1 MSGAAIARQ
10 LLIARAGLTALVPA
24 TRIIAGVIPQATLLP
39 CIGITEIVS
48 TDRMT
53 LKGSAFVKVSETVQI
68 TVLAANYP
76 ACKAAMAQARK
87 ACRDFVGSVGTYAAI
102 TSHLGSKGPDFQ
114 TDTGICAQTQ
124 DIRISFN
131 EAAT

>member
-24 TRIIAGVIPQATLLP
+24 ARIIAGVIPQATALP
-39 CIGITEIVS
+39 CIGITEVSS

-53 LKGSAFVKVSETVQI
+53 LRGSAFIKVSETVQI
-68 TVLAANYP
+68 TVMASTYP

-87 ACRDFVGSVGTYAAI
+87 ACRDYVGDIGTYSAI
-102 TSHLGSKGPDFQ
+102 TCHLAFKGPDFQ
-114 TDTGICAQTQ
+114 TDTGIVAQTH
-124 DIRISFN
+124 DIRITFS
-131 EAAT
+131 EPAT